1 MKRTKSESEVLF
13 YKSLQFLL
21 DQQRRFNHH
30 IHEIHCRQAAHWRN
44 DTTGSGAPA
53 CNCGIGKLITR
64 LQAEVIR
71 PVAGSR
77 RVEREG

>member
-71 PVAGSR
+71 PVSGSR
-77 RVEREG
+77 RVERES